1 MKRDPRLPKDV
12 HLGSKR
18 LTSPS
23 RLKSHMQTTRL
34 ESSQRWKVFLSDDA
48 DFRRFLSG
56 PLKIMTR
63 NFRRLHDFKALQR
76 SLSRW
81 KEVVN
86 VDSKEER
93 IPLRSEPIQSGG
105 TSNFNP
111 YEQEF
116 MWEDPHF
123 NPYEGVD
130 EEEEPVVEKDDLDG
144 VTDMEVYNAADGRPL
159 DVDELRAPFPSVP
172 EDPSPSVHP
181 PNTSSSSVLND
192 NMNEPWRG
200 MVPSRPR
207 FNFSDDRDSSSL
219 PPQLTAVANPQAS
232 QPSTISVAPS
242 VRSVAITRP
251 TTLAFNP
258 QLSSETALWSAVPPA
273 ISDNNSSSSSSVS
286 LSKGYSDLGQV
297 PWPTRQYS
305 YPSSTSVYDDAD
317 GMDDG
322 FELPP

>member
-1 MKRDPRLPKDV
+1 MSSSIQIVDSMSSVLDLQILAIEKALLSIDKFLQSGLSSDVSRLISSINFNVRGLITKAIEKSNNRKVPVKRDSRLPKDV

-18 LTSPS
+18 LASPS

-63 NFRRLHDFKALQR
+63 NFQRLHDFKALQR

-93 IPLRSEPIQSGG
+93 IPLRSEPIQSGRPS
-105 TSNFNP
+105 TFNP

-159 DVDELRAPFPSVP
+159 D
-172 EDPSPSVHP
+172 
-181 PNTSSSSVLND
+181 
-192 NMNEPWRG
+192 
-200 MVPSRPR
+200 
-207 FNFSDDRDSSSL
+207 
-219 PPQLTAVANPQAS
+219 
-232 QPSTISVAPS
+232 
-242 VRSVAITRP
+242 
-251 TTLAFNP
+251 
-258 QLSSETALWSAVPPA
+258 
-273 ISDNNSSSSSSVS
+273 
-286 LSKGYSDLGQV
+286 
-297 PWPTRQYS
+297 
-305 YPSSTSVYDDAD
+305 
-317 GMDDG
+317 
-322 FELPP
+322 